1 MIGKTRL
8 KVLQALWLGLVF
20 FAVPVLPQTQPA
32 DLKGTLEN
40 VKNEYPVEFTFIER
54 TNKWLCLGGSPTAMK
69 DGGWDWDRLRG
80 ARVTIRP
87 AASIQDVRFSVKSV
101 TTSIGLT
108 LPGPARKAGTTA
120 PEVKCTLQ
128 SGAKK

>member
-8 KVLQALWLGLVF
+8 KFLPALWVGIIFL
-20 FAVPVLPQTQPA
+20 AAQALPQTQPA
-32 DLKGTLEN
+32 DLKGKLEN
-40 VKNEYPVEFTFIER
+40 VKNEYPVEFTLIER

-69 DGGWDWDRLRG
+69 DGGWDWNRLRG
-80 ARVTIRP
+80 AKVTIRP
-87 AASIQDVRFSVKSV
+87 AASIQDGRFSVKTV

-108 LPGPARKAGTTA
+108 LPGRPGRAGTTA

>member
-8 KVLQALWLGLVF
+8 KFLPALWVGIIFL
-20 FAVPVLPQTQPA
+20 AAQALPQTQPA
-32 DLKGTLEN
+32 DLKGKLEN
-40 VKNEYPVEFTFIER
+40 VKNEYPVEFTLIES

-69 DGGWDWDRLRG
+69 DGGWDWNRLRG
-80 ARVTIRP
+80 AKVTIRP
-87 AASIQDVRFSVKSV
+87 AASIQDGRFSVKTV

-108 LPGPARKAGTTA
+108 LPGRPGRAGTTA